1 MSDKNI
7 EDQLLS
13 HEVEIASDLPLRKWL
28 YAWLLDPNIEGNHQK
43 FIDRWIALLIVANLF
58 ALVFEH
64 VPAIY
69 EPHQQWFHFQQ
80 HSP

>member
-1 MSDKNI
+1 MSDKNL

-13 HEVEIASDLPLRKWL
+13 HEVEIASDLPFRKWL
-28 YAWLLDPNIEGNHQK
+28 YAWLLDPHIEGNHQK
-43 FIDRWIALLIVANLF
+43 TIENWIGILIVANLF

-69 EPHQQWFHFQQ
+69 EPNSTLVPLF
-80 HSP
+80 